1 MGERRLSYTWRR
13 EYAFKAKALIKTFTR
28 PGMRLKRQAVLGP
41 QMPIFVPLDK
51 MSRKNL
57 GYQVANLKELSEWN
71 ESFTRN
77 RVKAVGAIDNFLSGC
92 DKNFPIGWALTSQKV
107 DSEFRIRS

>member
-1 MGERRLSYTWRR
+1 
-13 EYAFKAKALIKTFTR
+13 
-28 PGMRLKRQAVLGP
+28 MRLKRQAVLGP

-77 RVKAVGAIDNFLSGC
+77 RVKAVGATDNFFERVRQELSDRVGV
-92 DKNFPIGWALTSQKV
+92 DVAKAGFRVQNSLVIWANGDFSIWRLHPA
-107 DSEFRIRS
+107 FA